1 MNKKLYRDE
10 YHKTIGGVCAGLA
23 EYFDIDVTVMRLV
36 FVFAAFAGGVSL
48 IPYIILWIV
57 LPKKGYQFN
66 NFNNPTVDYTVP
78 QQQADNFT
86 TPPPFKDSAHQ
97 YSRYGSDPYTGGDL
111 KQPFANYAPPKKK
124 SNAGVIIGMVLI
136 IIGVLALIDNLDL
149 IPDFDFW
156 RLSPVVIVFIG
167 AALLFSG
174 RNKQQPGKQE
184 WDAKDASVTADT
196 SEAKATD
203 VPPASEL

>member
-57 LPKKGYQFN
+57 LPKKGYLFN
-66 NFNNPTVDYTVP
+66 NFNSPTVDYTVP
-78 QQQADNFT
+78 PQQPGNFNAQ
-86 TPPPFKDSAHQ
+86 PPYKESAYQ

-111 KQPFANYAPPKKK
+111 KQPFANYALPKKK
-124 SNAGVIIGMVLI
+124 SNAGAIIGMVLI
-136 IIGVLALIDNLDL
+136 IVGVLALIDNLDL

-156 RLSPVVIVFIG
+156 RLSPIVIVFIG
-167 AALLFSG
+167 AALLVSG
-174 RNKQQPGKQE
+174 RNKQHSDKQE
-184 WDAKDASVTADT
+184 WDANTAPVTADT